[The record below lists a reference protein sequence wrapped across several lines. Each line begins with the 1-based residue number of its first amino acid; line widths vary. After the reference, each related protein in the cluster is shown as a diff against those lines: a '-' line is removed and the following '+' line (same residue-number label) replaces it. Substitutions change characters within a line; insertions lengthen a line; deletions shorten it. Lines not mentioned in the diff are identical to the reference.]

1 MDATAFEAELKRDGF
16 EVVHGEAE
24 KGPDAPMHVHDFDLR
39 FLVID
44 GAFTLVLENER
55 RLHNPGDVC
64 VVPRNV
70 MHNEILATQ
79 HLRFVAGQRP
89 VRIAAD
95 GAAFDAEL
103 QRDGYKIVKGGFNP
117 APDAAFHRHDFDV
130 RFMVLEGALTITREF
145 DRHTYKAG
153 DTCYVPAGTLHQEST
168 EGRAVR
174 YIAGTRPA
182 AA

>member
-1 MDATAFEAELKRDGF
+1 MNTAAFEAELARDGF
-16 EVVHGEAE
+16 EIVHGEAE
-24 KGPDAPMHVHDFDLR
+24 KGPDAPMHIHDFDLR
-39 FLVID
+39 FLVLE

-70 MHNEILATQ
+70 MHNEILATK

-89 VRIAAD
+89 VRAAAD
-95 GAAFDAEL
+95 GAVFEAEL
-103 QRDGYKIVKGGFNP
+103 QRDGYKIVKGDFRAG
-117 APDAAFHRHDFDV
+117 PDGKAHTHDFDV

-153 DTCYVPAGTLHQEST
+153 DTCIVPAGTRHEENT
-168 EGRAVR
+168 EGAVIR
-174 YIAGTRPA
+174 YIAGTRLTA
-182 AA
+182 E